1 MKKEPARNDIKENF
15 ISIRL
20 TNEEKIILDR
30 ILVELGV
37 RNRTEF
43 IKARVFNQKI
53 TVQKDDPSILQFIK
67 ALNEIQVQ
75 YRAIGNNY
83 NQATKV
89 IHSSFSEKKAFAFLH
104 KLEQA
109 TLELIKTNKEIIQ
122 LTKKLEE
129 KWSQR

>member
-1 MKKEPARNDIKENF
+1 M
-15 ISIRL
+15 
-20 TNEEKIILDR
+20 DR

-83 NQATKV
+83 NQATKI

>member
-83 NQATKV
+83 NQATKI